1 MRAVR
6 TAVLAASLLTGLIVP
21 ALAVPALASADAIS
35 CGQDLNGCASA
46 CRERVGNPYVR
57 LTDCVMTNGGWTC
70 SACMY
75 NSET

>member
-6 TAVLAASLLTGLIVP
+6 TAVLAAGLLTGLIVP
-21 ALAVPALASADAIS
+21 ALAVPAIASADAIS
-35 CGQDLNGCASA
+35 CGQDLNGCATA
-46 CRERVGNPYVR
+46 CRERIGNPYVR
-57 LTDCVMTNGGWTC
+57 LTDCVMTGGGWTC